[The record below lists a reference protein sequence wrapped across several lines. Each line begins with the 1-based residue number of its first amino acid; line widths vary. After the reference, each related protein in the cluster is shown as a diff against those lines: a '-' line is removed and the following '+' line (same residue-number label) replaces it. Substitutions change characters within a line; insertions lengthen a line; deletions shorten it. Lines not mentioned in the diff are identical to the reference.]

1 MEHKKQKVASHSK
14 FVKRLARYSLFAFLL
29 ILVSILIG
37 VLGYHY
43 FAFLNWI
50 DSFQMA
56 CLILTGMG
64 PTDEM
69 PTNGAKIFSSI
80 YALYSGI
87 TFLTISAIIFSPI
100 LHRILHILH
109 IENSNEVE

>member
-14 FVKRLARYSLFAFLL
+14 FVKRLARYSL
-29 ILVSILIG
+29 
-37 VLGYHY
+37 

-69 PTNGAKIFSSI
+69 PTNGAKIFSSL